1 MYSGTGVSELFFLG
15 LKVAKALVQELKVAA
30 AAVLAVVAGR
40 MNVAV
45 LVKVESV
52 EAFL

>member
-1 MYSGTGVSELFFLG
+1 MEVVFRNRCLEVFFLG
-15 LKVAKALVQELKVAA
+15 VKVGKALVQELKVAA
-30 AAVLAVVAGR
+30 VVAVVAGR

>member
-1 MYSGTGVSELFFLG
+1 MKVDFRNRCLGAFFLG

-30 AAVLAVVAGR
+30 VVAVVAGR